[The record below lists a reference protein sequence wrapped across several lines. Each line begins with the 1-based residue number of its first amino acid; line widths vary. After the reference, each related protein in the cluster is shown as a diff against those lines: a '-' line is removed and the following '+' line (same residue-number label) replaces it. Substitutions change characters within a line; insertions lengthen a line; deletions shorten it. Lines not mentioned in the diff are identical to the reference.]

1 MMQTAAEHITRVQDK
16 LQELLK
22 RYQQLQ
28 KECAQQQKLISILQE
43 KELVSEKKIRTLSEQ
58 QHILKSASGT
68 MGQADKKEFDVV
80 INRYIREIDKCI
92 DLLSE

>member
-1 MMQTAAEHITRVQDK
+1 MMQTATANITRVQDK

-28 KECAQQQKLISILQE
+28 KECSQQQKLITSLQE
-43 KELVSEKKIRTLSEQ
+43 KDLDNEKRIRTLQEQ
-58 QHILKSASGT
+58 QHILKSASGA
-68 MGQADKKEFDVV
+68 MGQADKKEFEVV
-80 INRYIREIDKCI
+80 INRYVREIDKCI

>member
-58 QHILKSASGT
+58 QHILKSAAGT
-68 MGQADKKEFDVV
+68 MGQVDKKEFDVV